1 MKRIR
6 LISIK
11 LDHFKG
17 IEALK
22 VDFAKE
28 GATIISGRNGS
39 GKTTIFDAF
48 TWCLFGK
55 DSNGA
60 ANFSI
65 KTQDENGEPIH
76 RLEHSV
82 ELEMSVDGEPLKV
95 KRTYKEKWVKKR
107 GEAEETFQGHEEARY
122 INDVPFT
129 LMDFTTRIE
138 EIVDYDTFRATTD
151 PFVFLSLSTDQKRA
165 TLVEMAG
172 IATDQEIAKE
182 KGFKELA
189 NELTTKTIADLTAE
203 RKANATRIRQDLK
216 GMPQRI
222 EEASRAIPTD
232 TKESEE
238 ELKARQYQLQLDRAK
253 TNNALESAQGKDV
266 EKGRQLLALRG
277 KEMELQR
284 ELRKV
289 TLQADDAFL
298 TDYRRAKEAQ
308 EELQR
313 RVRQLEQ
320 ALPQMRNELKH
331 DHEVVEVPTLVRI
344 AELRERFQEVASR
357 KLTITDATFCPT
369 CGAPYSADRIEEIRT
384 TAQEAFNS
392 KQAKEKKV
400 INDEGKALKEKL
412 ESVQN
417 RIRER
422 EERINQGEEE
432 LKQLKSKPLFSKDL
446 GAAPE
451 RTEETAKEKRL
462 KAEIESLT
470 TQMNE
475 MQGETESEATKR
487 LRAERDAIQVELDK
501 VLTDIATAQ
510 RATAQKARVKEL
522 EALNKNLN
530 QALATAEKGLQ
541 ELEEFQKARMA
552 LVEEKVNSLFHT
564 LNWRMYRDQING
576 GQTEVCEPMIGGVPY
591 ADANNAAKV
600 NAGVDICRAI
610 GESKGVEAPIFI
622 DNAESVN
629 EILPT
634 EAQQIHLVVTTGD
647 LTISK

>member
-17 IEALK
+17 IKALN
-22 VDFAKE
+22 VDFSSE
-28 GATIISGRNGS
+28 GATVISGYNGS

-55 DSNGA
+55 DSKGA
-60 ANFSI
+60 SQFSI
-65 KTQDENGEPIH
+65 KTHDLNGEPIH
-76 RLEHSV
+76 RLTHSV
-82 ELEMSVDGEPLKV
+82 EMTLSVNDEPMTI
-95 KRTYKEKWVKKR
+95 RREYKEKWVKKH
-107 GEAEETFQGHEEARY
+107 GEAEETFQGHEETRY
-122 INDVPFT
+122 INGVPFT
-129 LMDFTTRIE
+129 LRDFTTRIE

-151 PFVFLSLSTDQKRA
+151 PFVFLSLSTDQKRM

-172 IATDQEIAKE
+172 IATDEEIAE
-182 KGFKELA
+182 TKGFKELA
-189 NELTTKTIADLTAE
+189 KELATKTIADLTAE
-203 RKANATRIRQDLK
+203 RKSNATKIRLDLK

-238 ELKARQYQLQLDRAK
+238 ELRARQYQLQLDRAK
-253 TNNALESAQGKDV
+253 INTALETEQGKDV

-289 TLQADDAFL
+289 TLQADDVFL
-298 TDYRRAKEAQ
+298 ADYRHVKEVQ
-308 EELQR
+308 EGLKK

-320 ALPQMRNELKH
+320 ALPQMRAEIRH
-331 DHEVVEVPTLVRI
+331 DREIVEAPAVDRI
-344 AELRERFQEVASR
+344 DQLRVLFQEVASR
-357 KLTITDATFCPT
+357 KHTLTNTTFCPT

-384 TAQEAFNS
+384 TAQEAFN
-392 KQAKEKKV
+392 KRQAKDKKA
-400 INDEGKALKEKL
+400 INDEGKALKERL
-412 ESVQN
+412 ESVRS
-417 RIRER
+417 RIAER
-422 EERINQGEEE
+422 EEQLGQAEEE
-432 LKQLKSKPLFSKDL
+432 LKRLKSEPLFSKDL
-446 GAAPE
+446 GSAPE
-451 RTEETAKEKRL
+451 RTEETDKEKQL
-462 KAEIESLT
+462 KAEIASLT
-470 TQMNE
+470 AE
-475 MQGETESEATKR
+475 MDAKREETESEATKR

-501 VLTDIATAQ
+501 VLTDITTVQ

-522 EALNKNLN
+522 EGLNKDLN

-541 ELEEFQKARMA
+541 ELEEFQKVRMA
-552 LVEEKVNSLFHT
+552 LVEERVNSLFHT

-576 GQTEVCEPMIGGVPY
+576 GQTEVCEPMIDGVPY

-610 GESKGVEAPIFI
+610 GEAKGVEAPIFI

-629 EILPT
+629 TILPT

>member
-22 VDFAKE
+22 VDFVRE

-107 GEAEETFQGHEEARY
+107 GEAEETFQGHEEVRY

-129 LMDFTTRIE
+129 LRDFTARIE
-138 EIVDYDTFRATTD
+138 EIVDYDTFRASTD
-151 PFVFLSLSTDQKRA
+151 PFVFLSLPTDQKRA

-189 NELTTKTIADLTAE
+189 NELTTKSIADLTAE
-203 RKANATRIRQDLK
+203 RKANATKIRQDLK

-238 ELKARQYQLQLDRAK
+238 ELKERQYQLQLDRAK
-253 TNNALESAQGKDV
+253 TNNALESEQGKDA
-266 EKGRQLLALRG
+266 EKGRQLLILRG

-298 TDYRRAKEAQ
+298 SSYRNTKEQQ
-308 EELQR
+308 EELIR

-320 ALPQMRNELKH
+320 ALPQMRNEIMH
-331 DHEVVEVPTLVRI
+331 DREMVEAPTIARI
-344 AELRERFQEVASR
+344 EELRVLFQEVASR
-357 KLTITDATFCPT
+357 KHTLTDTTFCPT
-369 CGAPYSADRIEEIRT
+369 CGAPYSAERIEEIRT

-392 KQAKEKKV
+392 KQAKEKKA

-412 ESVQN
+412 ESVRS
-417 RIRER
+417 RIAER
-422 EERINQGEEE
+422 TERLKQGEEE
-432 LKQLKSKPLFSKDL
+432 LKRLKSEPLFSKDL

-451 RTEETAKEKRL
+451 RTEETAKEKRI
-462 KAEIESLT
+462 KAEIENLT
-470 TQMNE
+470 TEMNE
-475 MQGETESEATKR
+475 MREETESEATKR

-522 EALNKNLN
+522 EVLNKDLN
-530 QALATAEKGLQ
+530 QSLATAEKGLQ
-541 ELEEFQKARMA
+541 ELEEFQKVRMA
-552 LVEEKVNSLFHT
+552 LVEERVNSLFHT